1 MSYQEFARIGNEAS
15 WGYAFGHRLSRLLSD
30 RGIKVAEFARK
41 TGIPKSTLDS
51 AMQGRTIP
59 NYYRMM
65 LIADGL
71 GITIEKL
78 TNLSP
83 LADLDDLDDLEDE
96 EEED

>member
-15 WGYAFGHRLSRLLSD
+15 WGYAFGYRLSKLLKD

-41 TGIPKSTLDS
+41 TGIPKSTLEA

-65 LIADGL
+65 LIAEGL

-78 TNLSP
+78 TDLRP
-83 LADLDDLDDLEDE
+83 LADLDDLEDDE
-96 EEED
+96 EEDF